1 MSYVENVPDE
11 LVPHKDRAVVA
22 VLNAN
27 RDATEEEAE
36 EMINSIV
43 NLVFEAM
50 KFYLDEEMNDELTNH

>member
-1 MSYVENVPDE
+1 MSYVEYVPDE
-11 LVPHKDRAVVA
+11 LVEHKDRAVVS

-36 EMINSIV
+36 EMINAIV

>member
-1 MSYVENVPDE
+1 MSYVENVPEE
-11 LVPHKDRAVVA
+11 LIGHKDRAVVA

-27 RDATEEEAE
+27 RESTEAEAE

>member
-1 MSYVENVPDE
+1 MSYVEYVPDE
-11 LVPHKDRAVVA
+11 LVEHKDRAVVS

-36 EMINSIV
+36 EMINAIV

-50 KFYLDEEMNDELTNH
+50 KFYLDDEMNDELTNH

>member
-1 MSYVENVPDE
+1 MSYVEYVPEE
-11 LVPHKDRAVVA
+11 LIEHKDRAIVA

-27 RDATEEEAE
+27 RDSTEEEAE
-36 EMINSIV
+36 EMVNAIV

>member
-1 MSYVENVPDE
+1 MSHVEYVPEE
-11 LVPHKDRAVVA
+11 LIEHKDRAIVA

-27 RDATEEEAE
+27 RDSTEEEAE
-36 EMINSIV
+36 EMVNAIV

>member
-11 LVPHKDRAVVA
+11 LIEHKDRAIVA

-50 KFYLDEEMNDELTNH
+50 KFYLDEEMNDELNKH

>member
-1 MSYVENVPDE
+1 MSHEEYVPEE
-11 LVPHKDRAVVA
+11 LIEHKDRAIVA

-27 RDATEEEAE
+27 RDSTEEEAE
-36 EMINSIV
+36 EMVNAIV

>member
-1 MSYVENVPDE
+1 MSYVEYVPDE
-11 LVPHKDRAVVA
+11 LVEHKDRAVVS

-36 EMINSIV
+36 EMINAIV

-50 KFYLDEEMNDELTNH
+50 KFYLDEEMNDELNKH